1 MTNRSKERVYT
12 KKEKDI
18 SIIKGKEREDV

>member
-12 KKEKDI
+12 KKEKDV
-18 SIIKGKEREDV
+18 SIIKGREREGV